1 MRLLL
6 IVMVLALAVVGAG
19 CGGGDDEA
27 SGDTDTVVTETTDET
42 TDGRHD
48 DHEETTTG
56 DETVGDSF
64 ASEGCQDLMQA
75 SAALGAAFS
84 STGSGD
90 DLDESSEAFSEF
102 ADEAPEEIR
111 EDLQTLAAGYAEY
124 VEAFADLDINPGE
137 TPSAEQAAQIQQA
150 FANIDLEEFNAA
162 STRFSTWAA
171 ANC

>member
-6 IVMVLALAVVGAG
+6 IVMVLALALVGAG
-19 CGGGDDEA
+19 CGGGDDDA

-42 TDGRHD
+42 TDD
-48 DHEETTTG
+48 TTTEETTTG

-64 ASEGCQDLMQA
+64 ASEGCQDLMAA

-84 STGSGD
+84 STGSGE
-90 DLDESSEAFSEF
+90 DLNESSEAFSEF

-124 VEAFADLDINPGE
+124 VEAFGDLDLDPGE
-137 TPSAEQAAQIQQA
+137 TPSAEQAAQIQAA
-150 FANIDLEEFNAA
+150 FASIDLEEFNAA

>member
-1 MRLLL
+1 MRVLL
-6 IVMVLALAVVGAG
+6 IGMMLALAVVGAG

-42 TDGRHD
+42 TTDED
-48 DHEETTTG
+48 TTTEETTTG
-56 DETVGDSF
+56 DEAVGDSF
-64 ASEGCQDLMQA
+64 ASEACQDLTEA

-84 STGSGD
+84 STGTGA
-90 DLDESSEAFSEF
+90 DLDESSEAFSRF

-124 VEAFADLDINPGE
+124 VEAFGDLDLDPGE